1 MEERKN
7 KKTKYKYLKKYLLI
21 SLIVFFGCMSAS
33 AQVEMDLNN
42 LSLDKILGKIL
53 TVQRGFAPQ
62 FSLGNTPIKK
72 VEKVAEILGLKKNE
86 EIDRLFNTFKTG
98 RTIYKIAAY
107 AGGAIAAYGTI
118 RAIDKAAAQSDYK
131 GALISGLSTIATG
144 LLVKLLTKGASYKAV
159 DLFNGIVRNK
169 IKKIF
174 NIGAA
179 LQKPNKF
186 MGNTAHK

>member
-1 MEERKN
+1 M
-7 KKTKYKYLKKYLLI
+7 KKYLLI
-21 SLIVFFGCMSAS
+21 SLIVFFGSMSAF
-33 AQVEMDLNN
+33 AQEEMDLNN
-42 LSLDKILGKIL
+42 LSLDKILGKVL
-53 TVQRGFAPQ
+53 NVQRGFAPQ

-107 AGGAIAAYGTI
+107 AGSAIAAYGAI
-118 RAIDKAAAQSDYK
+118 KAIDKAAAQSDYK

-144 LLVKLLTKGASYKAV
+144 LLVKFLTKGASYKAV
-159 DLFNGIVRNK
+159 DIFNGIIRNK

-174 NIGAA
+174 NIGAIPPA
-179 LQKPNKF
+179 EGGGMVVKF
-186 MGNTAHK
+186 